1 MPNELIKELQAKI
14 IAQHERLAQMEA
26 ELTEKRRWIDDAVAA
41 CAKRGCATKE
51 YTAVMEM
58 RERAEKAEAENAMLR
73 AENELRGMEAHG
85 LCLIVNDLRDELATL
100 RDELATLRE
109 ELAALAHAAD
119 YISDKPS
126 DNLTAGAM
134 LREARRLVGLD
145 PTEDR

>member
-73 AENELRGMEAHG
+73 AENELRMEAHG

-100 RDELATLRE
+100 RE
-109 ELAALAHAAD
+109 ELAAL
-119 YISDKPS
+119 
-126 DNLTAGAM
+126 NGAM